1 MAASSNPVAPRS
13 PGSASARDAG
23 SHYVGMM
30 RLQRD
35 DASLECPCADCLNQ
49 VPPRTIASFSPSSPT
64 AADQYVTKLHQESAR
79 PPAKQPPNE
88 PDLEEA
94 TIPMEYPMQDLG
106 NKTLYRLQKL
116 PPRAWQRL
124 DLPAGAAKLCQ
135 RAPPQAMVP
144 LFSRSSCCEA

>member
-1 MAASSNPVAPRS
+1 MIQPCSLR
-13 PGSASARDAG
+13 PGCWNMYFAVLQIRL
-23 SHYVGMM
+23 HLPLLCIVGV
-30 RLQRD
+30 
-35 DASLECPCADCLNQ
+35 SCNGFLNR
-49 VPPRTIASFSPSSPT
+49 VPPRPIASFSPSPPT
-64 AADQYVTKLHQESAR
+64 AADQYVTKLYQESAR

-106 NKTLYRLQKL
+106 NKKLYRLQKL

-144 LFSRSSCCEA
+144 LSSRSSCCEA